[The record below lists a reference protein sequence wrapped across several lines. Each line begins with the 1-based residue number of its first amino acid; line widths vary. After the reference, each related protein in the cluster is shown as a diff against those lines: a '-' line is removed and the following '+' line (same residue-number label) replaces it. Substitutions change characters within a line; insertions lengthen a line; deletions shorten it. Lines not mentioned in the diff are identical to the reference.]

1 MTDADLIRAI
11 QAGNEAAFET
21 LYERYLPSV
30 WRYAFAQLAG
40 HVAAAE
46 DVVSETFLAAVRQVA
61 RLRPEGGSVGGWLIG
76 IARHKVG
83 DVRRRR
89 GRVRTGT
96 VPEEPA
102 RDDDGPA
109 APLEAAE
116 TRAQVAAVMDGLPDD
131 QRQAMEWKYMDD
143 LSVREIARRL
153 GRTEKAAE
161 TVLYRARNAF
171 REAFER
177 RTPEAT

>member
-1 MTDADLIRAI
+1 M
-11 QAGNEAAFET
+11 
-21 LYERYLPSV
+21 
-30 WRYAFAQLAG
+30 
-40 HVAAAE
+40 
-46 DVVSETFLAAVRQVA
+46 
-61 RLRPEGGSVGGWLIG
+61 
-76 IARHKVG
+76 
-83 DVRRRR
+83 
-89 GRVRTGT
+89 
-96 VPEEPA
+96 PEEPA
-102 RDDDGPA
+102 RDADGPA